1 MVTYDIPFL
10 TQDAGGFKEFD
21 SRDLGDSLYVR
32 WIQFSCFNPI
42 MEVFSSVTN
51 RTANLPYLFSE
62 RAQAVF
68 RLYTQLRMRLFPYIY
83 SAALRTRLDGV
94 KMIRGDGVH
103 PTQYLFGNA
112 FLVAPVHARGAA
124 GRDVYL
130 PDGSWINYWTGERV
144 EGGRSVIVQAP
155 LETLPLFVRAGS
167 IIPMRDYARAV
178 ELGTNASLTLDVYP
192 AADGKF
198 DLLEDDGTSND
209 YLSGGFAVIPFR
221 MRMQGEAVRLSLG
234 PARGHY
240 KGMPTGR
247 TFRIRFNGVPI
258 PAEVRINGSTIPFA
272 AENGRLEIHSSGW
285 AMEPGGR
292 TLCVKMA
299 ASTEKGYVVE
309 AAW

>member
-1 MVTYDIPFL
+1 
-10 TQDAGGFKEFD
+10 
-21 SRDLGDSLYVR
+21 
-32 WIQFSCFNPI
+32 
-42 MEVFSSVTN
+42 
-51 RTANLPYLFSE
+51 
-62 RAQAVF
+62 
-68 RLYTQLRMRLFPYIY
+68 
-83 SAALRTRLDGV
+83 
-94 KMIRGDGVH
+94 
-103 PTQYLFGNA
+103 
-112 FLVAPVHARGAA
+112 VAPVHARGAA